1 MEIANITID
10 EKEVQIYYAGA
21 TTAGYGHQKIEVRQF
36 RVNYPP
42 TAEPMGWASW
52 VNAPTNVGN

>member
-1 MEIANITID
+1 MEIANITND

-36 RVNYPP
+36 RVKIKRGQKPP
-42 TAEPMGWASW
+42 TISFNSQLTLVMRL
-52 VNAPTNVGN
+52 

>member
-1 MEIANITID
+1 MKIANITID

-36 RVNYPP
+36 RVKIKRGQKPP
-42 TAEPMGWASW
+42 TISF
-52 VNAPTNVGN
+52 NS